1 MIVGIGTDIVQVD
14 RIARSIERL
23 GDAFARRILTENEY
37 QTWRD
42 RSRSPAWLAK
52 RFAAKEAVSKAF
64 GTGIGKLSFQH
75 IEVRNTSS
83 GAPELVLYDYGL
95 ELKEA
100 NGIASMHISLSDEKD
115 NAIAFVVL
123 EKA

>member
-1 MIVGIGTDIVQVD
+1 MIVGIGTDIVRID

-23 GDAFARRILTENEY
+23 GDAFARRILTDNEF
-37 QTWRD
+37 QAWCD

-75 IEVRNTSS
+75 IEVRNDLN
-83 GAPELVLYDYGL
+83 GAPVLRLYDYGL
-95 ELKEA
+95 KLKKKR
-100 NGIASMHISLSDEKD
+100 GVTRLHISLSDEKE
-115 NAIAFVVL
+115 NAIAFVTL
-123 EKA
+123 EH